1 MEFSREKD
9 GNTDTR
15 YKEEAWQHYAKWRKP
30 QNTSHCM
37 IHLHEMSRR
46 GKSTETESMSV
57 VARGLGEQEMEWLLM
72 GMGFIWGRR
81 NCPGIRQ
88 LCCSFEYT
96 KKHWLKSGGFYDM
109 CNIFFTTSG
118 IKSEQSIDTLNNIE
132 VSQNHYWK
140 KLHQKRAILSDSI
153 YTFEEMQTNLYW

>member
-1 MEFSREKD
+1 MDRGAWWATVHGVTELDVMEELNEDNNKIAHSYD
-9 GNTDTR
+9 GIQPWKGWKHGHTLQGGR
-15 YKEEAWQHYAKWRKP
+15 WQHYAKWRKP

-57 VARGLGEQEMEWLLM
+57 VARGLGEEEMEWLLM

-88 LCCSFEYT
+88 LCFSFEYT

-109 CNIFFTTSG
+109 CNIFLLLQ
-118 IKSEQSIDTLNNIE
+118 E
-132 VSQNHYWK
+132 
-140 KLHQKRAILSDSI
+140 
-153 YTFEEMQTNLYW
+153 